1 MHLKGHTLLKI
12 RRFLN
17 HKIAAGLE
25 EVETLDQKLID
36 AYRGW
41 VQGPRGVTGHDGS
54 FPSNDEALPL
64 VIIEFEAEETV
75 ELEEDRREQDQ
86 LQAKLSEDEQAERRR
101 ELERAA
107 EVMRKRREAEMEERQ
122 ARFRR
127 QAPQQSEPEDG
138 GSISFTTETG
148 FQKNQDE

>member
-64 VIIEFEAEETV
+64 VIIEFEAEDIDTAES
-75 ELEEDRREQDQ
+75 EEAQ
-86 LQAKLSEDEQAERRR
+86 LQVQLSEDEQAERRR